1 MTNYSFVPYEFF
13 SSEDFNSLPLEEDM
27 EAILISDAKC
37 LKQLQPI
44 LKALNWQEK
53 MAVGLTAYWT
63 ICGNNSLLKLVPQ
76 HELNEQTK
84 QAIEI
89 VENLSPE
96 ALAGLSSDILAEDF
110 EIQDTATENN

>member
-1 MTNYSFVPYEFF
+1 MTNFSFVPHEFF
-13 SSEDFNSLPLEEDM
+13 NPEDFNSLPLEEDM

-44 LKALNWQEK
+44 LKTLSWQER

-63 ICGNNSLLKLVPQ
+63 ICGDNSLLKLVPQ

-84 QAIEI
+84 QAIKI

-96 ALAGLSSDILAEDF
+96 ALAGLATDTLAEDF
-110 EIQDTATENN
+110 EIREIATENN